1 MKARRRNFLRSYH
14 FKRYQ
19 ARRFRNPYF
28 QHQQKPSAWR
38 ARLFFLLGT
47 VLLGA
52 LFYLLAFAPFWMIN
66 EIKVEGLQYM
76 SSTPVEALVT
86 EQMNRRRWIF
96 FSERHPWFLDDQ
108 AITERLYTQYAFETI
123 STVTSGRTL
132 VITLKERV
140 SQIVWFIA
148 DQGYFVDLQGVIIR
162 ALSADE
168 AEALRLSGPVVEG
181 PFPFQD
187 RLRGLAR
194 IINEDGTVPTAG
206 EVVLVTNGVQ
216 KIIEMNAA
224 LIVNNLTPDHFAV
237 ERATAAWARADL
249 REGFSV
255 LFDLTTNVDEQILNL
270 MTVLQQDVKNRE
282 TLEYVDVRFGNH
294 VYVQGGE

>member
-1 MKARRRNFLRSYH
+1 MKPRRRNFLRSYH

-28 QHQQKPSAWR
+28 QHQQKPSVWR
-38 ARLFFLLGT
+38 ARLLLLLGT
-47 VLLGA
+47 VLFGA
-52 LFYLLAFAPFWMIN
+52 LLYLLAFAPFWMIN
-66 EIKVEGLQYM
+66 EIKIEGLQYM
-76 SSTPVEALVT
+76 SSTPIEALAS
-86 EQMNRRRWIF
+86 EQLNLRRWIF
-96 FSERHPWFLDDQ
+96 FPQRHPWFLDNQ
-108 AITERLYTQYAFETI
+108 AITERLNTQYAFETI
-123 STVTSGRTL
+123 NMDTSGRTL
-132 VITLKERV
+132 TITLKERV
-140 SQIVWFIA
+140 SQMMWFVA

-168 AEALRLSGPVVEG
+168 DMALSLSGPVVEG
-181 PFPFQD
+181 PFPLQD

-194 IINEDGTVPTAG
+194 IVNEDGAVPVAG
-206 EVVLVTNGVQ
+206 EVVLVTDGVK

-224 LIVNNLTPDHFAV
+224 LIANNLTPDHFAV

-249 REGFSV
+249 REGFYV
-255 LFDLTTNVDEQILNL
+255 LFDLTTNVDEQMLNL
-270 MTVLQQDVKNRE
+270 ITVLQQDVKNRE